1 MDKES
6 EDVEDFQIPREVLDR
21 LSDPLLLQKYVEEG
35 KTFQEILGYSDAT
48 MDRFYQIARGLLDAK
63 KLKEAAD
70 AFLFL
75 TTLNPHVGTYWL
87 GLGMCEHLNEEYQ
100 RGLVAYGMAVVSDRE
115 DPLPHYYS
123 AACHFAMRNYETAK
137 VALEI
142 AIRICGDR
150 EECEAVKEM
159 SERSL
164 AGVESRLRKRWD
176 NMSLGD

>member
-1 MDKES
+1 MDS
-6 EDVEDFQIPREVLDR
+6 EELEDFQIPQEVLDQ
-21 LSDPLLLQKYVEEG
+21 LSDPLLLQKYVDEG
-35 KTFQEILGYSDAT
+35 KTFQEILGYSDD
-48 MDRFYQIARGLLDAK
+48 MMGRFYQIARGLLDMK
-63 KLKEAAD
+63 KLKEASD

-75 TTLNPHVGTYWL
+75 TTLNPHVPTYWL
-87 GLGMCEHLNEEYQ
+87 GLGMCEHLHEEYQ
-100 RGLVAYGMAVVSDRE
+100 RSLVAYGMAIVSDRE

-142 AIRICGDR
+142 AIRICADR
-150 EECEAVKEM
+150 EECLQVKEM

-164 AGVESRLRKRWD
+164 AGVENRLRERWD